1 LPEIPEM
8 ENYKKMLI
16 RTIVGKPIISAL
28 VERERSI
35 NKTVSEFTA
44 AVAGQSID
52 RVSRRAKYLIFH
64 LSGGLYLLSHMMLNG
79 RLFYGPDDSDL
90 PGKPHVVLRFNDNN
104 NLFFCDL
111 RLGFVHLLT
120 WDELEAELAG
130 LGIEPLSSDF
140 TWQAFAGLMERR
152 RGVVKPLLI
161 EQKIIAGIG
170 NAYSNEILF
179 AAGIMPDRT
188 APAIAEKE
196 LQRLWEAIPRVLQK
210 GINNGGYIEEPYTD
224 WDKLSGGQIPH
235 FMVYDRGG
243 QACKVCGTPIQ
254 ESKLNGRW
262 TYYCTICQR

>member
-79 RLFYGPDDSDL
+79 R
-90 PGKPHVVLRFNDNN
+90 
-104 NLFFCDL
+104 LFFCDL